1 MFVAINYS
9 LAKLDMYYLGKELFV
24 GNIALSIYIETLSP
38 AIEQKGLFLRESDEE
53 YISSHLFN
61 LSQAESIVDTLN
73 DYLENPVTTISL
85 LKFLNDEADCFESMK
100 LEAKEKKQRYVII
113 IVNALASTLWAHK
126 ELQERFIENC
136 RIKIRIDKATWDS
149 QTSRI
154 RNASAGGR
162 IVSLKALQLRD
173 ELYEQLGIPSEFR
186 L

>member
-1 MFVAINYS
+1 
-9 LAKLDMYYLGKELFV
+9 MYHPGKELFV
-24 GNIALSIYIETLSP
+24 GNIALSIYVETLNP
-38 AIEQKGLFLRESDEE
+38 AVGRDGHILQESDAE

-61 LSQAESIVDTLN
+61 LAQAESIVDMLN
-73 DYLENPVTTISL
+73 DYLEHPVTAISL

-126 ELQERFIENC
+126 ELQEGFIEKC
-136 RIKIRIDKATWDS
+136 RIRINIDKATWDS

-154 RNASAGGR
+154 RNASAGNR
-162 IVSLKALQLRD
+162 VVSQKALQLRD

>member
-1 MFVAINYS
+1 
-9 LAKLDMYYLGKELFV
+9 MYYQGKELYV
-24 GNIALSIYIETLSP
+24 GNIALSIYVEIFSP
-38 AIEQKGLFLRESDEE
+38 GIEQEGLFLRESDME

-61 LSQAESIVDTLN
+61 LSQAESIVDILN
-73 DYLENPVTTISL
+73 DYLENPVTAISL
-85 LKFLNDEADCFESMK
+85 LKFLNDEADCFGTMK

-126 ELQERFIENC
+126 ELQESFIEKC
-136 RIKIRIDKATWDS
+136 RIRINIDKATWDS

-154 RNASAGGR
+154 RNASAGDR
-162 IVSLKALQLRD
+162 IVSQKAIQLRD

>member
-1 MFVAINYS
+1 MS
-9 LAKLDMYYLGKELFV
+9 CLGKELYV
-24 GNIALSIYIETLSP
+24 GNIALSIYVETLSP
-38 AIEQKGLFLRESDEE
+38 ALEQKSHFLRESDAE
-53 YISSHLFN
+53 YLSSHLFN
-61 LSQAESIVDTLN
+61 LSQAESIVDMLN
-73 DYLENPVTTISL
+73 DYLEHPVTAISL
-85 LKFLNDEADCFESMK
+85 LKFLNDEADCFESMT

-126 ELQERFIENC
+126 ELQERFIEKC
-136 RIKIRIDKATWDS
+136 RIMIRIDKATWDS

-162 IVSLKALQLRD
+162 TVSLKALQLRD

>member
-1 MFVAINYS
+1 MAITYS

-73 DYLENPVTTISL
+73 DYLENPVTAISL

-154 RNASAGGR
+154 RNASAR
-162 IVSLKALQLRD
+162 DRNVSQKALQLRD

>member
-1 MFVAINYS
+1 
-9 LAKLDMYYLGKELFV
+9 MYNPGKELFV
-24 GNIALSIYIETLSP
+24 GNIALSIYAETLSP
-38 AIEQKGLFLRESDEE
+38 EYEQKGPLLRDSDAE

-61 LSQAESIVDTLN
+61 LSQAESIVDIMN
-73 DYLENPVTTISL
+73 EYLDNPQTAVSL

-136 RIKIRIDKATWDS
+136 RIRIRIDKATWDS

>member
-1 MFVAINYS
+1 MAINYS

-73 DYLENPVTTISL
+73 DYLENPVTAISL

-173 ELYEQLGIPSEFR
+173 ELYEQLGIPSKFR

>member
-1 MFVAINYS
+1 
-9 LAKLDMYYLGKELFV
+9 MYYQGKESYV
-24 GNIALSIYIETLSP
+24 GNIALSVYVETLSP
-38 AIEQKGLFLRESDEE
+38 PIEQAGFFLREGDVE

-61 LSQAESIVDTLN
+61 LTQAESIVDILN
-73 DYLENPVTTISL
+73 DYLENPVTAISL

>member
-1 MFVAINYS
+1 MS
-9 LAKLDMYYLGKELFV
+9 CLGKELYV
-24 GNIALSIYIETLSP
+24 GNIALSIYVETLSP
-38 AIEQKGLFLRESDEE
+38 ALEQKSHFLRESDAE
-53 YISSHLFN
+53 YLSSHLFN
-61 LSQAESIVDTLN
+61 LAQAESIVDMLN
-73 DYLENPVTTISL
+73 DYLEHPVTAISL
-85 LKFLNDEADCFESMK
+85 LKFLNDEADCFESMT

-126 ELQERFIENC
+126 ELQERFIEKC
-136 RIKIRIDKATWDS
+136 RIMIRIDKATWDS

-162 IVSLKALQLRD
+162 TVSLKALQLRD

>member
-1 MFVAINYS
+1 MCC
-9 LAKLDMYYLGKELFV
+9 LGNELLV
-24 GNIALSIYIETLSP
+24 GNIALSIYVETLSP
-38 AIEQKGLFLRESDEE
+38 ALEQESHFLRESDAE
-53 YISSHLFN
+53 YFSSHLFN

-73 DYLENPVTTISL
+73 EYLENPLSALSL

-113 IVNALASTLWAHK
+113 IVNALASTLWSHK
-126 ELQERFIENC
+126 ELQERFIEKC
-136 RIKIRIDKATWDS
+136 RIRIGIDKATWDS

-154 RNASAGGR
+154 RNASAR
-162 IVSLKALQLRD
+162 DRNVSQKALQLRD